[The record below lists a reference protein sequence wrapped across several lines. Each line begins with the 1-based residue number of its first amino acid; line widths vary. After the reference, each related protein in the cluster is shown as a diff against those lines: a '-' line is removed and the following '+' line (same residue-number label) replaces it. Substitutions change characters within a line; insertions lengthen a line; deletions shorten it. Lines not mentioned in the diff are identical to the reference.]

1 MLPLFYHLMAAILKI
16 IILLFIGCLS
26 LELQIVNMVLKLL
39 CKGDSSHR
47 PLKIFPALKTEIH
60 MGVNRSILQVQ
71 AGVEISS
78 SYSFDNFK

>member
-1 MLPLFYHLMAAILKI
+1 MFYHLMTAIEKI

-26 LELQIVNMVLKLL
+26 LELQIVNAVLKLL

-47 PLKIFPALKTEIH
+47 PLNTSPALKTEIH
-60 MGVNRSILQVQ
+60 MEVNRSILQVQ
-71 AGVEISS
+71 VGVEISN

>member
-1 MLPLFYHLMAAILKI
+1 MAVIEKI

-26 LELQIVNMVLKLL
+26 LELQIVNTVLKLL

-47 PLKIFPALKTEIH
+47 PLNTFRALKTEIL
-60 MGVNRSILQVQ
+60 MEVNRSILQVQ
-71 AGVEISS
+71 VGVEFSS